1 MLRLM
6 RLTGA
11 LAVAL
16 LTLTA
21 CGERVEVPPAYEGKI
36 LTQNGYLPDTY
47 APSTFRLPPCWW
59 PGAIC
64 DQLVLI
70 EKSDNGV
77 KEGFTVFMPKNQLT
91 MSFDLRMTASIRDG
105 KTDAIL
111 NKVTAQT
118 TDSGRKFVS
127 FNRVYDTYAK
137 PIIRDAV
144 RSVVAEYTI
153 DEVASSRDAI
163 NEAIRERLSTVLG
176 GTPVSLKTA
185 GLASVAYPEVITKRK
200 EQAEERRIEI
210 EQEEARKQVELIKLQ
225 TELEKAKA
233 NRAIRRERA
242 EAAAEENQIAAAS
255 ITPEYLE
262 YKKLEVMDAM
272 AQSGATVF
280 IPFDALGTVG
290 LSQRVFAQ
298 GEK

>member
-1 MLRLM
+1 MFKKISMLI
-6 RLTGA
+6 
-11 LAVAL
+11 L
-16 LTLTA
+16 LCSTLVA
-21 CGERVEVPPAYEGKI
+21 CGEKVEVPPAYEGKI
-36 LTQNGYLPDTY
+36 LTPNGYLPETY
-47 APSTFRLPPCWW
+47 TPSTFRLDPCWS

-70 EKSDNGV
+70 EKSDNAV
-77 KEGFTVFMPKNQLT
+77 KEEFTVFMPKNQLT
-91 MSFDLRMTASIRDG
+91 MSFDIRMTASIRDD

-111 NKVTAQT
+111 NKLTAET
-118 TDSGRKFVS
+118 SDEGRKFIS
-127 FNRVYDTYAK
+127 FARVYDVYAR

-163 NEAIRERLSTVLG
+163 NQSIRKRLESVLKV
-176 GTPVSLKTA
+176 TPVTLKTA
-185 GLASVAYPEVITKRK
+185 GLAKVAYPEVITKRK

-242 EAAAEENQIAAAS
+242 EAAAEENKIAASS

-262 YKKLEVMDAM
+262 YKKLEVLDNIAR
-272 AQSGATVF
+272 SGGSVF
-280 IPFDALGTVG
+280 VPFDALGTVG
-290 LSQRVFAQ
+290 LSQRIFN
-298 GEK
+298 